1 MKNILIAIRSI
12 FKKGRHNVM
21 KIVSLGIG
29 LAVGLVL
36 IAKVY
41 FEQSYDDFYPD
52 RDRVYQVWAKYQQ
65 NGGELKD
72 YPQTSGGIAPTM
84 QQQIPEIETVTR
96 YTSFGDWTFTMT
108 DTKMK
113 YSGRCIIA
121 DSCFFDI
128 LPRPMLIGNA
138 KEVLSTPMYVL
149 VSSRIA
155 KNIGGDVIGKNF
167 TVDSSPGR
175 TMTIGGVF
183 EEVPENSHS
192 RYDVIVSMASASR
205 FMWEGSPT
213 NMLGN
218 DRYISYVKLHK
229 GVNPLALEEQVH
241 TFVNSYFPPEEQQ
254 KTGFNIGFSFHELDG
269 LHKELP
275 QV

>member
-1 MKNILIAIRSI
+1 
-12 FKKGRHNVM
+12 
-21 KIVSLGIG
+21 
-29 LAVGLVL
+29 
-36 IAKVY
+36 
-41 FEQSYDDFYPD
+41 
-52 RDRVYQVWAKYQQ
+52 
-65 NGGELKD
+65 
-72 YPQTSGGIAPTM
+72 
-84 QQQIPEIETVTR
+84 
-96 YTSFGDWTFTMT
+96 MT

-149 VSSRIA
+149 ISSRIA

-167 TVDSSPGR
+167 TVDNSPGR

-192 RYDVIVSMASASR
+192 RYDVIVSMASAGR

-229 GVNPLALEEQVH
+229 GVNPLALEEQVR

-254 KTGFNIGFSFHELDG
+254 KVG
-269 LHKELP
+269 LSIDSVSYTHLTLP
-275 QV
+275 TKA

>member
-1 MKNILIAIRSI
+1 MIFIRIETGSI
-12 FKKGRHNVM
+12 KYGRNTSKM
-21 KIVSLGIG
+21 
-29 LAVGLVL
+29 
-36 IAKVY
+36 
-41 FEQSYDDFYPD
+41 E
-52 RDRVYQVWAKYQQ
+52 
-65 NGGELKD
+65 GELKD

-175 TMTIGGVF
+175 TMTIGGVLRKF
-183 EEVPENSHS
+183 RKILIPVT
-192 RYDVIVSMASASR
+192 M
-205 FMWEGSPT
+205 
-213 NMLGN
+213 
-218 DRYISYVKLHK
+218 
-229 GVNPLALEEQVH
+229 
-241 TFVNSYFPPEEQQ
+241 
-254 KTGFNIGFSFHELDG
+254 
-269 LHKELP
+269 
-275 QV
+275 